1 MFRTS
6 QRRAVSPH
14 GHCRYACDTNGGF
27 KCRTSLSPSFGT
39 TLPCGFGTDA
49 DGIRPKSHIRAKFYL
64 KISRECGFFWAF
76 LPHFRETRMV
86 YRSKGSF
93 FLALYLNALFRLV
106 PLKGLHHA
114 AFGDMHL
121 SDGWRSLCCLRAAI
135 STHATRSLRLHHELH
150 GFTQGAPSCSFVL
163 WHGSQSKLASL

>member
-1 MFRTS
+1 MLFGHGKLPGGGNTSNQVAIGRKTTVFYETRT
-6 QRRAVSPH
+6 
-14 GHCRYACDTNGGF
+14 
-27 KCRTSLSPSFGT
+27 
-39 TLPCGFGTDA
+39 
-49 DGIRPKSHIRAKFYL
+49 L

-86 YRSKGSF
+86 YRSKGLF
-93 FLALYLNALFRLV
+93 FLALYLNALFLLV

-114 AFGDMHL
+114 AFGYMHL

-163 WHGSQSKLASL
+163 WLPCQIRIWHGSQSKLASL